1 MLDRRDAA
9 TGKIERQLARRLKR
23 VLSDEQNQML
33 DQVRRSRG
41 APTADT
47 VLPEQ
52 SAHTD
57 RYADVAAD
65 DLVGAAAAGSM
76 FYGGSSGPMR
86 TRVGDLSD
94 ELATE
99 LVRQLRGRLERCFD
113 DAHGDEAEL
122 AERIRACYREWKG
135 QRITDTARH
144 FVLAAFTRGLFDAAP
159 DATTF
164 QWVVDDGGHALSR
177 CEDNALAGEIPKG
190 EPFPTGNAYPPAHPG
205 CRCLIVPVSQ

>member
-1 MLDRRDAA
+1 LLDRRDAA

-41 APTADT
+41 EPTAAN

-57 RYADVAAD
+57 RFADVAAD
-65 DLVGAAAAGSM
+65 DPVGAAAAGAM
-76 FYGGSSGPMR
+76 FYGGSSGPMS

-94 ELATE
+94 QLATE

-113 DAHGDEAEL
+113 EAGDEAEL

-144 FVLAAFTRGLFDAAP
+144 YVLAAFTRGLFDAAP

-164 QWVVDDGGHALSR
+164 QWVVDNGGTPCPDA
-177 CEDNALAGEIPKG
+177 EDNALAGEVPKG
-190 EPFPTGNAYPPAHPG
+190 EPFPTGDTYPPAHPG
-205 CRCLIVPVSQ
+205 CRCLIVPVPQ